1 MMRRDRRTPDLAA
14 YAGKWVALSKNRV
27 VAVDSS
33 LPELMRKV
41 SPPRRSRLQP
51 SVFLVPRRDEGP
63 YVLAIVRHRC

>member
-33 LPELMRKV
+33 LPKLMRKV
-41 SPPRRSRLQP
+41 SPPTPKPPSAECLSRAP
-51 SVFLVPRRDEGP
+51 S
-63 YVLAIVRHRC
+63 